1 MWFVH
6 AFNKGERYCLEKHTI
21 RKHTCV
27 QGNIAR
33 HTSQGSVYR
42 HAGRVLA
49 CAKPKVSQ
57 PFRKETWGTWTVE
70 EKVKA
75 VEKDFDEFMAT
86 DGHAQPAPLFGT
98 ICFHR

>member
-21 RKHTCV
+21 GKHMLCSGEYSAT
-27 QGNIAR
+27 

-57 PFRKETWGTWTVE
+57 PFRKETWGTWTA

-75 VEKDFDEFMAT
+75 VEKEFDDFMAT
-86 DGHAQPAPLFGT
+86 DDHALPAPLFGT
-98 ICFHR
+98 MCFHR